1 MIGLLFNHRTRG
13 FRTINMLALLVLLG
27 LALAVNLAKAYAGRD
42 MREMVQTQRFIKEE
56 STRIRLLK
64 AEVAH
69 LEQPERLQR
78 LAKIHLNMAPLRA
91 DQEGDLDSLPMLVAG
106 ESPPGPVKT
115 PTGPAELPIE
125 IAGPGLLEPGQE
137 VSGRV
142 EAGL

>member
-1 MIGLLFNHRTRG
+1 MIGVLFNHRTRG
-13 FRTINMLALLVLLG
+13 FRTINMLALLVLMG

-64 AEVAH
+64 AEGAH

-106 ESPPGPVKT
+106 VSPPGPVKT
-115 PTGPAELPIE
+115 PTGPAVSPIE
-125 IAGPGLLEPGQE
+125 IAGPGLVEPGQE
-137 VSGRV
+137 ISGRV